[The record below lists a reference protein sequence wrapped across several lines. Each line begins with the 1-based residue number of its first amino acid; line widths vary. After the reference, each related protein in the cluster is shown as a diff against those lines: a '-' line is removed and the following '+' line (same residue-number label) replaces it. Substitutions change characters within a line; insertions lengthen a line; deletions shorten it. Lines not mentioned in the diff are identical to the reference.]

1 MERRRLV
8 LASCLLAAAIAAGIA
23 IIVVSGRLEQQ
34 RPLADDA
41 STQLEPLAEPD
52 EPATDEPPVIV
63 LGEPAAPPAPEITVA
78 PLPPAIARL
87 LIPVEG
93 VTPDRLLDTW
103 GDARGADR
111 AHQGLDIHAPRG
123 TPVLAADSGT
133 VLKLFESEAGGIA
146 IYQSDSTGDYVF
158 YYAHMESRAPGL
170 AEGDAVK
177 AGHVIGY
184 VGTSGNAAEDAPHLH
199 FEIAIAPEDGAW
211 YGGQPIN
218 PYDVL
223 ARRE

>member
-8 LASCLLAAAIAAGIA
+8 LVFSLAVAAVAAGLAIVIA
-23 IIVVSGRLEQQ
+23 SGRLE
-34 RPLADDA
+34 PLDPLESGA
-41 STQLEPLAEPD
+41 STEPEPMAEFGETAAD
-52 EPATDEPPVIV
+52 ERPVVV
-63 LGEPAAPPAPEITVA
+63 LGEPAAAPEPEITVE
-78 PLPPAIARL
+78 PLAPAIARL

-93 VTPDRLLDTW
+93 VTPDQLLDTW

-123 TPVLAADSGT
+123 TPVLAADSGAI
-133 VLKLFESEAGGIA
+133 LKLFDSEAGGIA

-158 YYAHMESRAPGL
+158 YYAHMQSRAPGL

-177 AGHVIGY
+177 AGQVIGY

-211 YGGQPIN
+211 YGGRPLN

-223 ARRE
+223 ARR